1 MGRKEKIVDHE
12 GCFQGALLRGRGDES
27 MIMYRMCGKLSSTSG
42 QDTLESRRWSSRLQ
56 ASGQSSKDAQSAHV
70 RYRTRFQLQ

>member
-1 MGRKEKIVDHE
+1 MGRREKIVDHE

-42 QDTLESRRWSSRLQ
+42 QDTLESRR
-56 ASGQSSKDAQSAHV
+56 
-70 RYRTRFQLQ
+70 